1 MKRVIFCAILF
12 CFFVVCFSNNLTFYV
27 NAAPYRTLASD
38 SSLEASYDLSFEGR
52 KYAAI
57 QLKELLPIM
66 ESVDRLTVVNSL
78 NGQET
83 VYDAIHRSMLPFF
96 VVRSPDE
103 PRTWLFFDGT
113 HLFPFYGLSLSGVVA
128 PKGSLEVWV
137 CWEGVPALKALIQSF
152 SDIYGIPVKVLEV
165 PNTATKLLSML
176 KAGGKVP
183 DLVMIQCEGFEEL
196 VLSKAFQNV
205 DALYDG
211 FEALYASDVF
221 SIDGKRW
228 AVPFYGDTQLLF
240 YRKDRIPEL
249 PDPLSLYALES
260 LASSLTD
267 GDFLGLGW
275 NLYSVYWFAPFQIGF
290 GKNSILEPDGSV
302 KIQDQGTEK
311 ALAFLKSWVD
321 RQIALPLERDAMVS
335 FFTSGKIA
343 MILSGSYS
351 IPGFEELGIPFGI
364 ASYPY
369 DSETGR
375 WISPMLDFKGFGIT
389 RKTREPVLSMALL
402 EYLTGPGVQSAFCIP
417 VKKIPVNRAVLAD
430 RLESGDALY
439 QLYQHALDV
448 GTFVPAY
455 NAYDLYK
462 NTLWKLLRFVF
473 LDQMS
478 IPEVLEKGQQIIDAN
493 MP

>member
-1 MKRVIFCAILF
+1 MKRAFIVAFLF
-12 CFFVVCFSNNLTFYV
+12 CFFVVGFSSNVTFYV
-27 NAAPYRTLASD
+27 NAKPYRTLPLD
-38 SSLEASYDLSFEGR
+38 SSVEVSCDLSFEGK

-66 ESVDRLTVVNSL
+66 ESVDRLTVVNSSD
-78 NGQET
+78 GQET
-83 VYDAIHRSMLPFF
+83 VYDTVHRSMLPFF
-96 VVRSPDE
+96 VARSPEE
-103 PRTWLFFDGT
+103 PGTWLFFDGAF
-113 HLFPFYGLSLSGVVA
+113 LFPFSGLSLSGEVA
-128 PKGSLEVWV
+128 PKGALEVWV
-137 CWEGVPALKALIQSF
+137 CWEGVPTLKALIQRF

-176 KAGGKVP
+176 KACGKVP

-196 VLSKAFQNV
+196 VLSKAFQNI

-211 FEALYASDVF
+211 LETLYASDVF
-221 SIDGKRW
+221 SLDGKTW

-249 PDPLSLYALES
+249 PDPLSLQALES
-260 LASSLTD
+260 LALSLSV
-267 GDFLGLGW
+267 GDSLGLGW

-290 GKNSILEPDGSV
+290 GKGSLLEPDGSLR
-302 KIQDQGTEK
+302 IQDQGTEK

-321 RQIALPLERDAMVS
+321 RKIALPLERDAMVS

-351 IPGFEELGIPFGI
+351 ISGFEELGIPFGV

-369 DSETGR
+369 DAQTGR
-375 WISPMLDFKGFGIT
+375 WISPMLDFKGFGVT
-389 RKTREPVLSMALL
+389 RKTREPILSMALL

-417 VKKIPVNRAVLAD
+417 VKKIPVSRSVLTD
-430 RLESGDALY
+430 RLESGDTLY
-439 QLYQHALDV
+439 QLFKHALDV
-448 GTFVPAY
+448 GTFVPAN

-478 IPEVLEKGQQIIDAN
+478 IPEVLKKGQQIIDAN
-493 MP
+493 TP